1 MICSRCFLDRFK
13 LLNLMVALQLAA
25 VLVATAA
32 GKNLYVRV
40 TFHLGSKGW
49 EQ

>member
-1 MICSRCFLDRFK
+1 
-13 LLNLMVALQLAA
+13 MVALQPAV

-32 GKNLYVRV
+32 GTNLYVRV

-49 EQ
+49 